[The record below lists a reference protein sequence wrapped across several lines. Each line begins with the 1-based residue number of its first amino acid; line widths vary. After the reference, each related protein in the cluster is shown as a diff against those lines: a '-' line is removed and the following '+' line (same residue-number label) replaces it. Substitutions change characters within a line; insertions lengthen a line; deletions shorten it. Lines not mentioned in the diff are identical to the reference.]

1 MSSGSSKALTIE
13 RSGVELRAMAGTGSL
28 TQSRQPT
35 IIGRSTWGR
44 VRALEAD
51 EVRGTLDMAT
61 ETGKRYVCSECGSE
75 VLVTRAGDGTIK
87 CCGQPAKPKS

>member
-1 MSSGSSKALTIE
+1 MT
-13 RSGVELRAMAGTGSL
+13 
-28 TQSRQPT
+28 
-35 IIGRSTWGR
+35 
-44 VRALEAD
+44 ALETD

-87 CCGQPAKPKS
+87 CCGQPAKPRS